1 MNLIKLINDKLD
13 ERNQKDPKASTV
25 WWASTTGK
33 CHRQRI
39 LKRIGEKGKALTAA
53 VLRTFA
59 VGNIVHDWVENAV
72 KAYDQIISIENP
84 LTWRTVR
91 GRSDIIYQ
99 TGTGPPTAISPTIGI
114 CDIKSVSPFAMDKV
128 ASGQKD
134 TSFDQLQIGVY
145 AHAIINDPEQVR
157 AVQPDMIKGLPVSEG
172 KILYVSR
179 EDLKLVEVNF
189 PITKELLAEVEDDY
203 TRLDKEFETFNVSTT
218 NTLPSV
224 LPLKPDG
231 KEQWQC
237 DYCEFRMSRCR
248 DELLA
253 LRKDFKEGKSV
264 GGMPT
269 RKLEATIFDEAF
281 GGSDAI

>member
-99 TGTGPPTAISPTIGI
+99 TLGEPLPTSQIKTNTLGI
-114 CDIKSVSPFAMDKV
+114 CDIKSVSP
-128 ASGQKD
+128 
-134 TSFDQLQIGVY
+134 
-145 AHAIINDPEQVR
+145 
-157 AVQPDMIKGLPVSEG
+157 
-172 KILYVSR
+172 
-179 EDLKLVEVNF
+179 
-189 PITKELLAEVEDDY
+189 
-203 TRLDKEFETFNVSTT
+203 
-218 NTLPSV
+218 
-224 LPLKPDG
+224 
-231 KEQWQC
+231 
-237 DYCEFRMSRCR
+237 
-248 DELLA
+248 
-253 LRKDFKEGKSV
+253 
-264 GGMPT
+264 
-269 RKLEATIFDEAF
+269 
-281 GGSDAI
+281 